1 LVDALEYLN
10 SHVKVEGLFRK
21 SGSVGRQKVLRVSE
35 IHIITLQLNKC
46 LFLILLEWNIAY
58 SLFWFSGNIYL
69 KSNHFLKTSGQ
80 NFDEKRLM

>member
-46 LFLILLEWNIAY
+46 LFLILLEW
-58 SLFWFSGNIYL
+58 
-69 KSNHFLKTSGQ
+69 
-80 NFDEKRLM
+80 